1 MQENS
6 ADLRRL
12 RDKWAKPPPE
22 DVSGVYGVDE
32 AAEEASAEVGTF
44 VKARPVSWD
53 PDAPIGPDF
62 DPPRTNMYGADTR
75 ERQAGR
81 SLNDRA
87 SRELAD
93 QRHGYKTCIVCELPR
108 RNNPCDDCY
117 NMVRAAAEWVD
128 DPGMIVSEETSHPC
142 LMCGLGDI
150 YCEICLSCMVA
161 ILGGQQYEKAD

>member
-1 MQENS
+1 MSSQDNN
-6 ADLRRL
+6 ADLCRL
-12 RDKWAKPPPE
+12 RDKWANPPSE

-44 VKARPVSWD
+44 TRDRPASWD
-53 PDAPIGPDF
+53 PDAPIGPDMG
-62 DPPRTNMYGADTR
+62 PPRKNMYGADTR
-75 ERQAGR
+75 ERQADG

-93 QRHGYKTCIVCELPR
+93 QRRGYKTCSVCELPR

-142 LMCGLGDI
+142 LMCGLGNI
-150 YCEICLSCMVA
+150 YCEICLSCMVS
-161 ILGGQQYEKAD
+161 ILGG